1 MLILLRDKVSEVA
14 NKFNLWSTQWN
25 KLLKNSLFLPSISC
39 PVYIRII
46 SMEEAEPRL
55 RLYADIISYQNI
67 LPFIHIPEGNS
78 ANDI

>member
-25 KLLKNSLFLPSISC
+25 KLLKNSLFLPSISY

-67 LPFIHIPEGNS
+67 LPFIHIPEGNP

>member
-1 MLILLRDKVSEVA
+1 MILLRDKLSEVA

-25 KLLKNSLFLPSISC
+25 KLLKNSLFLPSISY

>member
-25 KLLKNSLFLPSISC
+25 KLLKNSLFLPSISY